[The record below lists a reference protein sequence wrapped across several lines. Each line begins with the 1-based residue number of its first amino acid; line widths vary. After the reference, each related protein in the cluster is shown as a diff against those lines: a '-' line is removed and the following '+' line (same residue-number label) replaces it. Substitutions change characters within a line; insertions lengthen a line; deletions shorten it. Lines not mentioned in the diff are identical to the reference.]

1 VLCRYP
7 RHRLFD
13 RTLARRSCLF
23 FQVELLYQPTVAS
36 GNIVSVKGFGS
47 KEKPW
52 IATISV
58 SSTAGI
64 VVGMKLSA
72 TPGAGAVIGQV
83 HVASKSATVTAVV
96 PETSITYEFVGCYA
110 QDFAPQA
117 PQLGSITDIVG
128 FHEDPLP
135 VVKYSL
141 SSC

>member
-1 VLCRYP
+1 VLSRYP
-7 RHRLFD
+7 CHRLFD

-23 FQVELLYQPTVAS
+23 FQVELFYQPTSAS

-52 IATISV
+52 VATISV

-72 TPGAGAVIGQV
+72 TAAAGAVIGV
-83 HVASKSATVTAVV
+83 VYPDSKSATVTAVV
-96 PETSITYEFVGCYA
+96 PDTSITYEFVGCDS

-117 PQLGSITDIVG
+117 PKLGSITDIVG

>member
-1 VLCRYP
+1 MLSRYP

-13 RTLARRSCLF
+13 RTLARCSCLF

-52 IATISV
+52 VATISV
-58 SSTAGI
+58 SSTAGV

-72 TPGAGAVIGQV
+72 TDGINP
-83 HVASKSATVTAVV
+83 SESATVTAVV
-96 PETSITYEFVGCYA
+96 PETSITYEFVGGT
-110 QDFAPQA
+110 APE
-117 PQLGSITDIVG
+117 LGSITDIVA

>member
-1 VLCRYP
+1 MLSRYP

-72 TPGAGAVIGQV
+72 TRGAGAVIGQV
-83 HVASKSATVTAVV
+83 HPASKSATVTAVV
-96 PETSITYEFVGCYA
+96 PETSITYEFVGCDA
-110 QDFAPQA
+110 EDFAPQA

-128 FHEDPLP
+128 FYEDPLP

>member
-1 VLCRYP
+1 MLCRYP
-7 RHRLFD
+7 CHRLFD

-52 IATISV
+52 VATISV
-58 SSTAGI
+58 DSTAGI